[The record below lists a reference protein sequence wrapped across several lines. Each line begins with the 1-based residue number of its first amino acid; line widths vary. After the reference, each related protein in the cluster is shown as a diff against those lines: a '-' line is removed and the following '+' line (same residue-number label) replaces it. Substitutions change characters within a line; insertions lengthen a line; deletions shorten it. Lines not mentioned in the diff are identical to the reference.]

1 MEIKLKPEFK
11 IVIYY
16 ALFGILWI
24 IYSDNFIDLISNQ
37 THTHSS
43 FQTYKGLFF
52 IFITSILLFKM
63 IERYLES
70 ERYDKEMLLEK
81 ELKLD
86 QINENMN
93 NLFDLSIKMMS
104 PYEYSDESFIKEIF
118 RFTSNLSEVND
129 FGSAYIIKNCR
140 IEFIDHFGFNSKE
153 LKKMEEDI
161 NICKISPKCIIV
173 KRYKEEEKVKNKDLP
188 LKNIK
193 ESIYISIYKN
203 RKIIGGF
210 NLHISDN
217 SDKSYSANLIN
228 RMQVIQDL
236 ANGFYRI
243 KKYNDYKSM
252 LQNDIV
258 QSFIKTLEFHDDY
271 TRGHSELV
279 AKYSLKIGEVLG
291 LEKKELED
299 LYWAAIMH
307 DIGKIIIPV
316 DILNKKE
323 KLSDSEFHLIKK
335 HPVIGYKIISKSETL
350 KNISEFVL
358 YHHERWDGKGY
369 PKGLK
374 GNEIPLL
381 SQIISVGD
389 SWHAMTSERPYK
401 NKLSVEEGI
410 EELIRNRGTQFSP
423 EILDVFIENKCY
435 LVD

>member
-1 MEIKLKPEFK
+1 
-11 IVIYY
+11 
-16 ALFGILWI
+16 
-24 IYSDNFIDLISNQ
+24 
-37 THTHSS
+37 
-43 FQTYKGLFF
+43 
-52 IFITSILLFKM
+52 
-63 IERYLES
+63 
-70 ERYDKEMLLEK
+70 
-81 ELKLD
+81 
-86 QINENMN
+86 
-93 NLFDLSIKMMS
+93 
-104 PYEYSDESFIKEIF
+104 
-118 RFTSNLSEVND
+118 
-129 FGSAYIIKNCR
+129 
-140 IEFIDHFGFNSKE
+140 
-153 LKKMEEDI
+153 
-161 NICKISPKCIIV
+161 
-173 KRYKEEEKVKNKDLP
+173 
-188 LKNIK
+188 
-193 ESIYISIYKN
+193 
-203 RKIIGGF
+203 
-210 NLHISDN
+210 
-217 SDKSYSANLIN
+217 
-228 RMQVIQDL
+228 MQVIQDL

-410 EELIRNRGTQFSP
+410 EELIRNRGTQFYP
-423 EILDVFIENKCY
+423 EILDIFIENKCY
-435 LVD
+435 LAD